1 MNNENLI
8 TLRQIFDNGYIKT
21 NFEDFSSFKTYL
33 EKVLLLNQN
42 EKKYYFKINR
52 YSFFININENQII
65 KITFNNHYV
74 LQIFINEFKE
84 FIIDL
89 T

>member
-1 MNNENLI
+1 MDNQLI
-8 TLRQIFDNGYIKT
+8 TIRQILDNGYIKT

-42 EKKYYFKINR
+42 EKKHYFRINR

>member
-1 MNNENLI
+1 MDNQLI
-8 TLRQIFDNGYIKT
+8 TIRQIFDNGYIKT
-21 NFEDFSSFKTYL
+21 NFEDFLSFKTYL

-42 EKKYYFKINR
+42 EKKHYFRINR

>member
-1 MNNENLI
+1 MNNELI
-8 TLRQIFDNGYIKT
+8 TIRQIFDNGYIKT
-21 NFEDFSSFKTYL
+21 NFEDFLSFKTYL

-52 YSFFININENQII
+52 YS
-65 KITFNNHYV
+65 
-74 LQIFINEFKE
+74 
-84 FIIDL
+84 L

>member
-1 MNNENLI
+1 MNNELI
-8 TLRQIFDNGYIKT
+8 TIRQIFDNGYIKT
-21 NFEDFSSFKTYL
+21 NFEDFLSFKTYL

-52 YSFFININENQII
+52 YSFFININKNQII